1 MVSLFDLLRFE
12 VWLIAVV
19 SMRGVLNIIHSWI
32 LFDFCLI
39 SRILSSTMLKLMTK
53 DLINTIVSLGLSRLN
68 IACRTNAQKSGVRR
82 RWIRIHSRMFRGGR
96 GKILIEEDKFTKD
109 KINMFFSVLVVV
121 SNILVSFHV
130 AFDSNT

>member
-1 MVSLFDLLRFE
+1 M
-12 VWLIAVV
+12 
-19 SMRGVLNIIHSWI
+19 
-32 LFDFCLI
+32 DFCLI
-39 SRILSSTMLKLMTK
+39 SRILSSTMLKFMTK

-68 IACRTNAQKSGVRR
+68 IACRTNAQKAGVRR

-121 SNILVSFHV
+121 QRSILQ
-130 AFDSNT
+130 